1 MKRTIAT
8 LTVVATLALTG
19 CGTPTQSSSGNG
31 FLMRESTYTLKDGR
45 TITCLIY
52 DHNSIDCD
60 WEGAQ

>member
-8 LTVVATLALTG
+8 LTVVALTLTA
-19 CGTPTQSSSGNG
+19 CGTSTQSTNGNG

-52 DHNSIDCD
+52 DHSSIDCD
-60 WEGAQ
+60 WENTK